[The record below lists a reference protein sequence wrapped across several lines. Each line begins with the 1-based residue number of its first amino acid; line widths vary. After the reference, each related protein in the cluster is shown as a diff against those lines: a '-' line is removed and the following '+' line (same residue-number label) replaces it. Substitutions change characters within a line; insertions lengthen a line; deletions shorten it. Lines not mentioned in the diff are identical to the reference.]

1 MAQKTV
7 GQVLRAKRAKLDMTL
22 NEAENLTKIQ
32 KTYIVALE
40 QDNYDALPGDFYIK
54 AYIKQYAD
62 RLDLDSDKIIS
73 AYETGDLIEV
83 REPTD
88 FSENYRFVKP
98 SERLEEEERLTSKK
112 KWQHYLPITI
122 LGAVAALIVI
132 SIAAVVL
139 LNKPKDNKIANS
151 LYHFSVSSK
160 ASSTSVAPI
169 EEKASTPESVAKVS
183 EAPKAEVKVEGS
195 GQALVA
201 TTKNI
206 SVPVKVSL
214 SVATGAAVWVG
225 MTNSDL
231 PEGQV
236 TLRDSTPVTPTLT
249 GNETVLTLGKTR
261 GLTIKIGDTP
271 IDLSSIAAADTP
283 STLTIKIE

>member
-1 MAQKTV
+1 LAQKTV

-54 AYIKQYAD
+54 AYIKQYAE
-62 RLDLDSDKIIS
+62 RLDLDSDKMIS
-73 AYETGDLIEV
+73 AYETGNLIDV

-112 KWQHYLPITI
+112 NWQHYLPITI
-122 LGAVAALIVI
+122 LGTVAALIVF

-139 LNKPKDNKIANS
+139 LNKPRDNKIADS
-151 LYHFSVSSK
+151 LYRFSVASK
-160 ASSTSVAPI
+160 SSSTSVAPV
-169 EEKASTPESVAKVS
+169 EKSSTPESSSKAVEV
-183 EAPKAEVKVEGS
+183 PKAEIKVDGT

-201 TTKNI
+201 TTKNLNT
-206 SVPVKVSL
+206 PVKVSL
-214 SVATGAAVWVG
+214 SVAAGTSVWVG

-236 TLRDSTPVTPTLT
+236 TLNDSTPVTPTLT

-261 GLTIKIGDTP
+261 GLTVKVGDTP
-271 IDLSSIAAADTP
+271 IDLSAMASADSP

>member
-1 MAQKTV
+1 M
-7 GQVLRAKRAKLDMTL
+7 LRAKRAKLDMTL

-54 AYIKQYAD
+54 AYIKQYAE
-62 RLDLDSDKIIS
+62 RLDLDSDKMIS

-112 KWQHYLPITI
+112 NWQYYLPITI
-122 LGAVAALIVI
+122 LGTVAALIVF

-139 LNKPKDNKIANS
+139 LNKPKDNKIADS
-151 LYHFSVSSK
+151 LYRFSVASK
-160 ASSTSVAPI
+160 SSSTSVAPV
-169 EEKASTPESVAKVS
+169 EKSSTPESSSKAVEV
-183 EAPKAEVKVEGS
+183 PKAEVKVDGT

-201 TTKNI
+201 TTKNLNT
-206 SVPVKVSL
+206 PVKVSL
-214 SVATGAAVWVG
+214 SVAAGTSVWVG

-236 TLRDSTPVTPTLT
+236 TLNDSTPVTPTLT
-249 GNETVLTLGKTR
+249 GKETVLTLGKTR
-261 GLTIKIGDTP
+261 GLTVKVGDTP
-271 IDLSSIAAADTP
+271 IDLSAMASADSP

>member
-1 MAQKTV
+1 M
-7 GQVLRAKRAKLDMTL
+7 LRAKRAKLDMTL

-54 AYIKQYAD
+54 AYIKQYAE
-62 RLDLDSDKIIS
+62 RLDLDSDKMIS

-112 KWQHYLPITI
+112 NWQYYLPITI
-122 LGAVAALIVI
+122 LGTVAALIVF

-139 LNKPKDNKIANS
+139 LNKPKDNKIADS
-151 LYHFSVSSK
+151 LYRFSVASK
-160 ASSTSVAPI
+160 SSSTSVAPV
-169 EEKASTPESVAKVS
+169 EKSSTPESSSKAVEV
-183 EAPKAEVKVEGS
+183 PKAEVKVDGT

-201 TTKNI
+201 TTKNLNT
-206 SVPVKVSL
+206 PVKVSL
-214 SVATGAAVWVG
+214 SVAAGTSVWVG

-236 TLRDSTPVTPTLT
+236 TLNDSTPVTPTLT

-261 GLTIKIGDTP
+261 GLTVKVGDTP
-271 IDLSSIAAADTP
+271 IDLSAMASADSP

>member
-54 AYIKQYAD
+54 AYIKQYAE
-62 RLDLDSDKIIS
+62 RLDLDSDKMIS
-73 AYETGDLIEV
+73 AYETGNLIDV

-112 KWQHYLPITI
+112 NWQYYLPITI
-122 LGAVAALIVI
+122 LGTVAALIVF

-139 LNKPKDNKIANS
+139 LNKPKDNKIADS
-151 LYHFSVSSK
+151 LYRFSVASK
-160 ASSTSVAPI
+160 SSSTSVAPV
-169 EEKASTPESVAKVS
+169 EKSSTPESSSKAVEV
-183 EAPKAEVKVEGS
+183 PKAEIKVDGT

-201 TTKNI
+201 TTKNLNT
-206 SVPVKVSL
+206 PVKVSL
-214 SVATGAAVWVG
+214 SVAAGTSVWVG

-236 TLRDSTPVTPTLT
+236 TLNDSTPVTPTLT

-261 GLTIKIGDTP
+261 GLTVKVGDTP
-271 IDLSSIAAADTP
+271 IDLSAMASADSP

>member
-1 MAQKTV
+1 
-7 GQVLRAKRAKLDMTL
+7 MTL

-54 AYIKQYAD
+54 AYIKQYAE
-62 RLDLDSDKIIS
+62 RLDLDSDKMIS
-73 AYETGDLIEV
+73 AYETGNLIDV

-98 SERLEEEERLTSKK
+98 SERLEEERLTSKK
-112 KWQHYLPITI
+112 NWQHYLPITI
-122 LGAVAALIVI
+122 LGTVAALIVF

-139 LNKPKDNKIANS
+139 LNKPRDNKIADS
-151 LYHFSVSSK
+151 LYRFSVASK
-160 ASSTSVAPI
+160 SSSTSVATV
-169 EEKASTPESVAKVS
+169 EKSSTPESSSKAVEV
-183 EAPKAEVKVEGS
+183 PKAEIKVDGT

-201 TTKNI
+201 TTKNLNT
-206 SVPVKVSL
+206 PVKVSL
-214 SVATGAAVWVG
+214 SVAAGTSVWVG

-236 TLRDSTPVTPTLT
+236 TLNDSTPVTPTLT

-261 GLTIKIGDTP
+261 GLTVKVGDTP
-271 IDLSSIAAADTP
+271 IDLSAMASADSP

>member
-1 MAQKTV
+1 M
-7 GQVLRAKRAKLDMTL
+7 LRAKRAKLDMTL

-54 AYIKQYAD
+54 AYIKQYAE
-62 RLDLDSDKIIS
+62 RLDLDSDKMIS

-98 SERLEEEERLTSKK
+98 SERMEKEERLTSKK
-112 KWQHYLPITI
+112 NWQHYLPITI
-122 LGAVAALIVI
+122 LGTVAALIVF

-139 LNKPKDNKIANS
+139 LNKPKDNKIADS
-151 LYHFSVSSK
+151 LYRFSVASKPSSK
-160 ASSTSVAPI
+160 SVAPV
-169 EEKASTPESVAKVS
+169 EKASTPESSSKAVAV
-183 EAPKAEVKVEGS
+183 PKAEVKVAGA

-201 TTKNI
+201 TTKNMNT
-206 SVPVKVSL
+206 PVKVSL
-214 SVATGAAVWVG
+214 SVAAGTSVWVG

-236 TLRDSTPVTPTLT
+236 TLNDSTPVTPTVT

-261 GLTIKIGDTP
+261 GLTVKIGDTP
-271 IDLSSIAAADTP
+271 IDLSAMASADSP

>member
-54 AYIKQYAD
+54 AYIKQYAE
-62 RLDLDSDKIIS
+62 RLDLDSDKMIS

-112 KWQHYLPITI
+112 NWQYYLPITI
-122 LGAVAALIVI
+122 LGTVAALIVF

-139 LNKPKDNKIANS
+139 LNKPKDNKIADS
-151 LYHFSVSSK
+151 LYRFSVASK
-160 ASSTSVAPI
+160 SSSTSVAPV
-169 EEKASTPESVAKVS
+169 EKSSTPESSSKAVEV
-183 EAPKAEVKVEGS
+183 PKAEVKVDGT

-201 TTKNI
+201 TTKNLNT
-206 SVPVKVSL
+206 PVKVSL
-214 SVATGAAVWVG
+214 SVAAGTSVWVG

-236 TLRDSTPVTPTLT
+236 TLNDSTPVTPTLT
-249 GNETVLTLGKTR
+249 GKETVLTLGKTR
-261 GLTIKIGDTP
+261 GLTVKVGDTP
-271 IDLSSIAAADTP
+271 IDLSAMASADSP

>member
-1 MAQKTV
+1 M
-7 GQVLRAKRAKLDMTL
+7 LRAKRAKLDMTL

-54 AYIKQYAD
+54 AYIKQYAE
-62 RLDLDSDKIIS
+62 RLDLDSDKMIS

-112 KWQHYLPITI
+112 NWQYYLPITI
-122 LGAVAALIVI
+122 LGTVAALIVF

-139 LNKPKDNKIANS
+139 LNKPKDNKIADS
-151 LYHFSVSSK
+151 LYRFSVASK
-160 ASSTSVAPI
+160 SSSTSVAPV
-169 EEKASTPESVAKVS
+169 EKSSTTESSSKAVEV
-183 EAPKAEVKVEGS
+183 PKAEVKVDGT

-201 TTKNI
+201 TTKNLNT
-206 SVPVKVSL
+206 PVKVSL
-214 SVATGAAVWVG
+214 SVAAGTSVWVG

-236 TLRDSTPVTPTLT
+236 TLNDSTPVTPTLT

-261 GLTIKIGDTP
+261 GLTVKVGDTP
-271 IDLSSIAAADTP
+271 IDLSAMASADSP

>member
-1 MAQKTV
+1 M
-7 GQVLRAKRAKLDMTL
+7 LRAKRAKLDMTL

-54 AYIKQYAD
+54 AYIKQYAE
-62 RLDLDSDKIIS
+62 RLDLDSDKMIS
-73 AYETGDLIEV
+73 AYETGNLIDV

-112 KWQHYLPITI
+112 NWQYYLPITI
-122 LGAVAALIVI
+122 LGTVAALIVF

-139 LNKPKDNKIANS
+139 LNKPKDNKIADS
-151 LYHFSVSSK
+151 LYRFSVASK
-160 ASSTSVAPI
+160 SSSTSVAPV
-169 EEKASTPESVAKVS
+169 EKSSTPESSSKAVEV
-183 EAPKAEVKVEGS
+183 PKAEVKVDGT

-201 TTKNI
+201 TTKNLNT
-206 SVPVKVSL
+206 PVKVSL
-214 SVATGAAVWVG
+214 SVAAGTSVWVG

-236 TLRDSTPVTPTLT
+236 TLNDSTPVTPTLT

-261 GLTIKIGDTP
+261 GLTVKVGDTP
-271 IDLSSIAAADTP
+271 IDLSAMASADSP

>member
-1 MAQKTV
+1 M
-7 GQVLRAKRAKLDMTL
+7 LRAKRAKLDMTL

-54 AYIKQYAD
+54 AYIKQYAE
-62 RLDLDSDKIIS
+62 RLDLDSDKMIS
-73 AYETGDLIEV
+73 AYETGNLIDV

-112 KWQHYLPITI
+112 NWQYYLPITI
-122 LGAVAALIVI
+122 LGTVAALIVF

-139 LNKPKDNKIANS
+139 LNKPKDNKIADS
-151 LYHFSVSSK
+151 LYRFSVASK
-160 ASSTSVAPI
+160 SSSTSVAPV
-169 EEKASTPESVAKVS
+169 EKSSTPESSSKAVEV
-183 EAPKAEVKVEGS
+183 PKAEIKVDGT

-201 TTKNI
+201 TTKNLNT
-206 SVPVKVSL
+206 PVKVSL
-214 SVATGAAVWVG
+214 SVAAGTSVWVG

-236 TLRDSTPVTPTLT
+236 TLNDSTPVTPTLT

-261 GLTIKIGDTP
+261 GLTVKVGDTP
-271 IDLSSIAAADTP
+271 IDLSAMASADSP

>member
-54 AYIKQYAD
+54 AYIKQYAE
-62 RLDLDSDKIIS
+62 RLDLDSDKMIS

-112 KWQHYLPITI
+112 NWQYYLPITI
-122 LGAVAALIVI
+122 LGTVAALIVF

-139 LNKPKDNKIANS
+139 LNKPKDNKIADS
-151 LYHFSVSSK
+151 LYRFSVASK
-160 ASSTSVAPI
+160 SSSTSVAPV
-169 EEKASTPESVAKVS
+169 EKSSTTESSSKAVEV
-183 EAPKAEVKVEGS
+183 PKAEVKVDGT

-201 TTKNI
+201 TTKNLNT
-206 SVPVKVSL
+206 PVKVSL
-214 SVATGAAVWVG
+214 SVAAGTSVWVG

-236 TLRDSTPVTPTLT
+236 TLNDSTPVTPTLT

-261 GLTIKIGDTP
+261 GLTVKVGDTP
-271 IDLSSIAAADTP
+271 IDLSAMASADSP

>member
-1 MAQKTV
+1 M
-7 GQVLRAKRAKLDMTL
+7 LRAKRAKLDMTL

-54 AYIKQYAD
+54 AYIKQYAE
-62 RLDLDSDKIIS
+62 RLDLDSDKMIS

-112 KWQHYLPITI
+112 NWQHYLPITI
-122 LGAVAALIVI
+122 LGTVAALIVF

-139 LNKPKDNKIANS
+139 LNKPKDNKIADS
-151 LYHFSVSSK
+151 LYRFSVASKTSSK
-160 ASSTSVAPI
+160 SVAPV
-169 EEKASTPESVAKVS
+169 EKASTPESSSKAVAV
-183 EAPKAEVKVEGS
+183 PKAEVKVEGA
-195 GQALVA
+195 GQVLVA
-201 TTKNI
+201 TTKNMNP
-206 SVPVKVSL
+206 PVKVSL
-214 SVATGAAVWVG
+214 SVAAGTSVWVG

-236 TLRDSTPVTPTLT
+236 TLNDSTPVTPTLT

-261 GLTIKIGDTP
+261 GLTVKIGDTP
-271 IDLSSIAAADTP
+271 IDLSAMASADSP

>member
-54 AYIKQYAD
+54 AYIKQYAE
-62 RLDLDSDKIIS
+62 RLDLDSDKMIS

-112 KWQHYLPITI
+112 NWQYYLPITI
-122 LGAVAALIVI
+122 LGTVAALIVF

-139 LNKPKDNKIANS
+139 LNKPKDNKIADS
-151 LYHFSVSSK
+151 LYRFSVASK
-160 ASSTSVAPI
+160 SSSTSVAPV
-169 EEKASTPESVAKVS
+169 EKSSTPESSSKAVEV
-183 EAPKAEVKVEGS
+183 PKAEVKVDGT

-201 TTKNI
+201 TTKNLNT
-206 SVPVKVSL
+206 PVKVSL
-214 SVATGAAVWVG
+214 SVAAGTSVWVG

-236 TLRDSTPVTPTLT
+236 TLNDSTPVTPTLT

-261 GLTIKIGDTP
+261 GLTVKVGDTP
-271 IDLSSIAAADTP
+271 IDLSAMASADSP

>member
-54 AYIKQYAD
+54 AYIKQYAE
-62 RLDLDSDKIIS
+62 RLDLDSDKMIS

-98 SERLEEEERLTSKK
+98 SERMEKEERLTSKK
-112 KWQHYLPITI
+112 NWQHYLPITI
-122 LGAVAALIVI
+122 LGTVAALIVF

-139 LNKPKDNKIANS
+139 LNKPKDNKIADS
-151 LYHFSVSSK
+151 LYRFSVASKPSSK
-160 ASSTSVAPI
+160 SVAPV
-169 EEKASTPESVAKVS
+169 EKASTPESSSKAVAV
-183 EAPKAEVKVEGS
+183 PKAEVKVAGA

-201 TTKNI
+201 TTKNMNT
-206 SVPVKVSL
+206 PVKVSL
-214 SVATGAAVWVG
+214 SVAAGTSVWVG

-236 TLRDSTPVTPTLT
+236 TLNDSTPVTPTVT

-261 GLTIKIGDTP
+261 GLTVKIGDTP
-271 IDLSSIAAADTP
+271 IDLSAMASADSP

>member
-7 GQVLRAKRAKLDMTL
+7 GQVLRSKRAKLDMTL
-22 NEAENLTKIQ
+22 NEAEKLTKIQ

-40 QDNYDALPGDFYIK
+40 QDNYDALPGDFYIR
-54 AYIKQYAD
+54 AYIKQYAE
-62 RLDLDSDKIIS
+62 RLDLDSDKMIS

-88 FSENYRFVKP
+88 FSENYRYVKP
-98 SERLEEEERLTSKK
+98 SERLEKEERLTSKK
-112 KWQHYLPITI
+112 NWQHYLPITI
-122 LGAVAALIVI
+122 LGTVAALIVF

-139 LNKPKDNKIANS
+139 LNKPKDNKIADS
-151 LYHFSVSSK
+151 LYRFSVASK
-160 ASSTSVAPI
+160 TSSTSVATA
-169 EEKASTPESVAKVS
+169 EKASTPESSSKAIVV
-183 EAPKAEVKVEGS
+183 PKAEVKIEGS
-195 GQALVA
+195 GQALIA

-206 SVPVKVSL
+206 TSPVKVSL
-214 SVATGAAVWVG
+214 SVAAGTSVWVG
-225 MTNSDL
+225 MTNSDV

-261 GLTIKIGDTP
+261 GLTVKIGDTP
-271 IDLSSIAAADTP
+271 IDLSAMASADSP

>member
-40 QDNYDALPGDFYIK
+40 QDNYDALPGDFYIR
-54 AYIKQYAD
+54 AYIKQYAE
-62 RLDLDSDKIIS
+62 RLDLDSDKMIS

-98 SERLEEEERLTSKK
+98 SERLEKEERLTSKK

-122 LGAVAALIVI
+122 LGTVAALIVF

-139 LNKPKDNKIANS
+139 LNKPKDNKIADS
-151 LYHFSVSSK
+151 LYRFSVASKTSSI
-160 ASSTSVAPI
+160 SVAPA
-169 EEKASTPESVAKVS
+169 EKVSTPESSSKAIVV
-183 EAPKAEVKVEGS
+183 PKAEVKVEGS

-206 SVPVKVSL
+206 TSPVKVSL
-214 SVATGAAVWVG
+214 SVAAGTSVWVG

-236 TLRDSTPVTPTLT
+236 TLRDSTPVTPTVT

-261 GLTIKIGDTP
+261 GLTVKIGDTP
-271 IDLSSIAAADTP
+271 IDLSAMASADSP

>member
-22 NEAENLTKIQ
+22 NEAEKLTEIQ

-54 AYIKQYAD
+54 AYIKQYAE
-62 RLDLDSDKIIS
+62 RLDLDADKIIS

-83 REPTD
+83 REPRD

-98 SERLEEEERLTSKK
+98 SERLEEERVTSTK
-112 KWQHYLPITI
+112 KWQYYLPITI
-122 LGAVAALIVI
+122 LGSVAALIVI
-132 SIAAVVL
+132 SIAAVVF
-139 LNKPKDNKIANS
+139 LNKPQDNNIADS
-151 LYHFSVSSK
+151 LYRFSVASK
-160 ASSTSVAPI
+160 SSSTSVVPV
-169 EEKASTPESVAKVS
+169 EETPTPESSSKAVA
-183 EAPKAEVKVEGS
+183 APQAEVKVDGA
-195 GQALVA
+195 GQSLVA

-206 SVPVKVSL
+206 ISPVKVSL
-214 SVATGAAVWVG
+214 SVTAGTSVWVG

-236 TLRDSTPVTPTLT
+236 TLRDATPVTTTLT
-249 GNETVLTLGKTR
+249 GNETVLTLGRTR
-261 GLTIKIGDTP
+261 GLTVKIGDTP
-271 IDLSSIAAADTP
+271 IDLSAMASADSP